1 MVELSAVDMMF
12 GTGASSA
19 KSLERLY
26 PPIEAALCSGING
39 FDTAPSYGTEDI
51 LSKVLKRAMKD
62 NGISRENIFLQSKID
77 PLQMQDDRVEDN
89 LIDLLKRMRLD
100 YLDSL
105 LVHWPVCEYM
115 DRTWDTFVRLKER
128 GLVRYIG
135 ICNVRSRQLRDIMN
149 YPVKPD
155 IIQIE
160 RHPLRVC
167 SDEIEICK
175 NNGWIV
181 QAYSPLCKMC
191 NGIKES
197 VVLKEIAEKY
207 GASVGQ
213 IVLRWHADTGVI
225 PVFTSTKA
233 RRVKEYSEIK
243 NFCLTDE
250 EIKQINGLNT
260 DYKMYLE
267 SLVCPGI

>member
-1 MVELSAVDMMF
+1 MVDLGTVDIMF

-19 KSLERLY
+19 KSLEGLY
-26 PPIEAALCSGING
+26 PPVAAALRSGIYG
-39 FDTAPSYGTEDI
+39 FDTAPSYGTEVN
-51 LSKVLKRAMKD
+51 LSKVLKKAMIE
-62 NGISRENIFLQSKID
+62 NGISREAIFLQSKMD
-77 PLQMQDDRVEDN
+77 PSQMQTGRIEDN
-89 LIDLLKRMRLD
+89 LLDLLNRMELD

-115 DRTWDTFVRLKER
+115 DRTWDAFVRLKER

-135 ICNVRSRQLRDIMN
+135 ICNVRSRQLRDLMA

-175 NNGWIV
+175 NNGWVV

-191 NGIKES
+191 SGIRES
-197 VVLKEIAEKY
+197 VALKEIAQKY
-207 GASVGQ
+207 GASIGQ
-213 IVLRWHADTGVI
+213 VVLRWHIDTGVI
-225 PVFTSTKA
+225 PVFTSTKDG
-233 RRVKEYSEIK
+233 RVREYAAIK
-243 NFCLTDE
+243 NFSLTDE
-250 EIKQINGLNT
+250 EIERIKRLNQ

>member
-1 MVELSAVDMMF
+1 MVDLDEVRMMF

-19 KSLERLY
+19 KNLEGLY
-26 PPIEAALCSGING
+26 SPVESALRSGICG
-39 FDTAPSYGTEDI
+39 FDTAPSYGTEDV
-51 LSKVLKRAMKD
+51 LSKVLKRAMQE
-62 NGISRENIFLQSKID
+62 NGISRESIFIQSKID
-77 PLQMQDDRVEDN
+77 PPQMQAGRIEED
-89 LIDLLKRMRLD
+89 LIELLKRMELD

-115 DRTWDTFVRLKER
+115 DRTWSAFVRLKER
-128 GLVRYIG
+128 RLVRYIG
-135 ICNVRSRQLRDIMN
+135 ICNVRTRQMRDIMA

-167 SDEIEICK
+167 NEEIEICK

-191 NGIKES
+191 SGIRES
-197 VVLKEIAEKY
+197 AVLKEIARKH
-207 GASVGQ
+207 GASIGQ
-213 IVLRWHADTGVI
+213 VVLRWHIDSDVI
-225 PVFTSTKA
+225 PVFTSTKDG
-233 RRVKEYSEIK
+233 RVKEYAAIK
-243 NFCLTDE
+243 NFSLTDE
-250 EIKQINGLNT
+250 EIDRINGLNQ